1 MKRSAYA
8 LALTAVLAI
17 GITPALA
24 AFSGLPNTSL
34 TPGATDPAVTQA
46 NIGKTIC
53 VIGYTKT
60 VRPPITYTSPIKRRQ
75 LASGYNVGGDIK
87 MGDYE
92 EDHLV
97 PLEVGG
103 SPKSQANLWPELLTG
118 PWGARAKDRLENAMH
133 LLVCSHQITLAAAQQ
148 VFMTDWIAGYKK
160 YVK

>member
-1 MKRSAYA
+1 
-8 LALTAVLAI
+8 
-17 GITPALA
+17 
-24 AFSGLPNTSL
+24 
-34 TPGATDPAVTQA
+34 
-46 NIGKTIC
+46 
-53 VIGYTKT
+53 
-60 VRPPITYTSPIKRRQ
+60 
-75 LASGYNVGGDIK
+75 

-103 SPKSQANLWPELLTG
+103 SPKSQSNLWPELLTG
-118 PWGARAKDRLENAMH
+118 QWGARAKDKLENTMH

>member
-1 MKRSAYA
+1 MKRSVYALSITTA
-8 LALTAVLAI
+8 LALAI
-17 GITPALA
+17 SPAQA
-24 AFSGLPNTSL
+24 AFSGLPNKAA
-34 TPGATDPAVTQA
+34 TPGATDPGVTQA

-103 SPKSQANLWPELLTG
+103 SPKSEANLWPEPLAG
-118 PWGARAKDRLENAMH
+118 QWGARTKDKLENAMH